1 MSRHKREVFEE
12 LVAEVRASQ
21 SATERF
27 DQAVADA
34 LGINR
39 TDMRTLDLLQQSGVV
54 NAGKLAER
62 TGLTTGAMTTALDRL
77 ERAGYARRVRDS
89 ADRRRVL
96 VETTERASK
105 DAQRFYGEHA
115 QSSERLYDRY
125 TQDDLELLLG
135 FVREGRVFNEE
146 HAARVERENRAR
158 NSD

>member
-1 MSRHKREVFEE
+1 M
-12 LVAEVRASQ
+12 RASQ

-39 TDMRTLDLLQQSGVV
+39 TDMRALDVLQQSGAVS
-54 NAGKLAER
+54 AGKLAER

-96 VETTERASK
+96 VEVTAKASN
-105 DAQRFYGEHA
+105 DAGRFYGEHA
-115 QSSERLYDRY
+115 RLSERLYDRY
-125 TQDDLELLLG
+125 TQDDLEMLLH
-135 FVREGRVFNEE
+135 FVREGRVFNAE
-146 HAARVERENRAR
+146 HAARVEHENRAR
-158 NSD
+158 KGD